1 MWDFTEY
8 GGIMTHRTI
17 KELPSSER
25 PYERL
30 EAYGAHVLSNTELLA
45 IIIRNGT
52 KKLKA
57 MDVASGV
64 LNTGEGGLLG
74 LHNFTIEELT
84 TIDGIGRIKA
94 IQLKAL
100 AELSIRMSK
109 APIEKKIKVTSPS
122 VVARHFMEQ
131 MRHLGQEELIVVL
144 LDIKNYIIKHHV
156 ISKGTVGSS
165 LINPREILV
174 YCLKHQ
180 CVNFVLLHN
189 HPSGDPTPSREDLL
203 VTERISTAAELIG
216 IHLLDHLIIGDR
228 VYISLKEEGYLK
240 EFNQETL

>member
-1 MWDFTEY
+1 MLDFTEIE
-8 GGIMTHRTI
+8 GIMTHRTI
-17 KELPSSER
+17 KELPTSER

-30 EAYGAHVLSNTELLA
+30 ETYGADVLSNTELLA
-45 IIIRNGT
+45 IIIRSGT
-52 KKLKA
+52 KNLKA

-64 LNTGEGGLLG
+64 LNSADDGLLS
-74 LHNFTIEELT
+74 LHKHTIEELK
-84 TIDGIGRIKA
+84 TINGIGRIKA

-109 APIEKKIKVTSPS
+109 APIEKNMKVTSPS
-122 VVARHFMEQ
+122 VVARYFMEQ
-131 MRHLGQEELIVVL
+131 MRHLGQEQLIVVL
-144 LDIKNYIIKHHV
+144 LDVKNYIIKHHV
-156 ISKGTVGSS
+156 ISKGTVSSS

-180 CVNFVLLHN
+180 CVNYILLHN
-189 HPSGDPTPSREDLL
+189 HPSGDPTPSKEDLL
-203 VTERISTAAELIG
+203 VTERIRTASELIG

-240 EFNQETL
+240 EISQEIL